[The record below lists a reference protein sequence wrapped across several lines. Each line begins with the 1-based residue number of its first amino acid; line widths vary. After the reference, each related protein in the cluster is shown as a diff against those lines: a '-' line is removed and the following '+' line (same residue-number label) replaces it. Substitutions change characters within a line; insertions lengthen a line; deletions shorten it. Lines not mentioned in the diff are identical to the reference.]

1 MKNKMCDLKME
12 RVENNFNEYDNNS
25 DKNEKIFQ
33 RKKFRGQLLIH
44 TFQINILNN

>member
-12 RVENNFNEYDNNS
+12 RGENFNDEELN
-25 DKNEKIFQ
+25 KKIFQ
-33 RKKFRGQLLIH
+33 KKKFHGQLLIH